1 MSATV
6 LILVNGEQREIEAGR
21 SVAELLKAL
30 DLPGERIAVERNK
43 RIVRRAEWS
52 DVVVE
57 AGDSFEIVHFVGGG

>member
-21 SVAELLKAL
+21 SVAELLNAL